1 MKVVQFFF
9 ICILVMNI
17 TGSQASSYK
26 ASKKTGEEVGT
37 SLNINEILQQ
47 QGSVVTESLPSDEQE
62 LKQLQSVND
71 RNIKQKSEAVL
82 YESNSDTS
90 QTILSVQK
98 NSHYKAEDPFADYIS
113 KSFSQQLSDLGF
125 LSKRYEPC
133 DKDNHVKKCPVYCIG
148 KYCEKVVYEDNKDFA
163 KVATWLNLMKSMSD
177 DIDHKIN
184 QVFNGTRERCKI
196 KIFGF
201 SNCCRNKGWGKK
213 LGLTS
218 CSEHEKL
225 LIEKNKKKLCRYMGT
240 YKRGSFISRKKY
252 RSYCCFKSRL
262 SLILHQQAREQL
274 RLGWG
279 GAKHPN
285 CRGLTLEELRKIDF
299 SKIDLSEV
307 FPDFENII
315 NTKKATDIKIN
326 ATQRINDYYK
336 LKMQKK
342 QENKK

>member
-1 MKVVQFFF
+1 MR
-9 ICILVMNI
+9 ILI
-17 TGSQASSYK
+17 ISLLILQASLAISYAGEFKDFKK
-26 ASKKTGEEVGT
+26 AGEEVGS
-37 SLNINEILQQ
+37 SLDIKEILQQ
-47 QGSVVTESLPSDEQE
+47 QGSVVSESFPSNEQE

-82 YESNSDTS
+82 YDSNSDTS

-98 NSHYKAEDPFADYIS
+98 NPYYKAEDPFAEYLS
-113 KSFSQQLSDLGF
+113 KSFSQEMKELGF

-148 KYCEKVVYEDNKDFA
+148 DYCEKVVYEDNKDFA
-163 KVATWLNLMKSMSD
+163 KVATWLNLMKSMSE

-184 QVFNGTRERCKI
+184 QVFNGTKERCKI
-196 KIFGF
+196 KSFGF

-225 LIEKNKKKLCRYMGT
+225 LIKKNSKKLCRYMGR
-240 YKRGSFISRKKY
+240 YKKGSFLSRRKY

-262 SLILHQQAREQL
+262 SLILHTQAREQL
-274 RLGWG
+274 DLNWG
-279 GAKHPN
+279 SAKRPN

-315 NTKKATDIKIN
+315 NTKKATDIKVN
-326 ATQRINDYYK
+326 ATQKINNYYK
-336 LKMQKK
+336 LKMKKK
-342 QENKK
+342 QEHKK